1 MEGIKSIA
9 RKIAESSYLSR
20 WVVLGID
27 SVLSVFSSMMVYLLL
42 SYFITIS
49 IAPLV
54 YVNLAVISLIVSVSI
69 FLLCGTYRGIMRHT
83 TMHEILRLFVA
94 LSIKDIIMFIVLLSL
109 GKYIGIGETA
119 PIKLFMIQL
128 LDLVISLSAL
138 ILLRVVLIYVYTLFM
153 AAISNVSKRVLIYG
167 DDERALSL
175 ATYLSNKAYAEYRI
189 VGFVVVEDSI
199 KKLKI
204 SGLPVFTVGSYEYF
218 RNVIGKKGV
227 NTIIFPDQKQALE
240 ERDRLISFC
249 IKEHVKV
256 MLLPQMTEVENSKKM
271 FSTQVREIRIEDLLG
286 REEIFV
292 NMEEIS
298 SFLNNKIVMVTG
310 AAGSIGSEL
319 CRLISSFGIK
329 QLLLVDN
336 AETPLHN
343 VQLELTDKENE
354 KGNGLDYVAEKYK
367 FLLADVRNR
376 VRVNA
381 IFDKYQPQIVFHA
394 AAYKHVPMM
403 ENNPTEAINV
413 NVVGTKVVADAALR
427 IGVEKMIMVS
437 TDKAVNPTNVMGA
450 SKRIAEIYVQS
461 LSKAVIA
468 GKVEGH
474 TKFVT
479 TRFGNVLGSNGSVIP
494 RFREQIMAGGPV
506 TVTHKDII
514 RYFMTIPE
522 ACRLV
527 LEAATMG
534 DGYEIFV
541 FDMGTPVRIADLA
554 RNMIALSG
562 YEPDVDI
569 KIKYTGL
576 RPGEKLYE
584 ELLNEKEL
592 TIETD
597 HKKISIAKVR
607 NYEYFDVLEKVL
619 ELKAIAKAS
628 KFYEA
633 VKMMKEIVPEF
644 KSQNS
649 VYSEID
655 KLNEKSQD

>member
-1 MEGIKSIA
+1 MQSFTNFA

-27 SVLSVFSSMMVYLLL
+27 SLLSVMSSMMVYLLL
-42 SYFITIS
+42 SYFVTIPVATKVFVTLALLS
-49 IAPLV
+49 
-54 YVNLAVISLIVSVSI
+54 LAVSVLI
-69 FLLCGTYRGIMRHT
+69 FLVCGTYRGIMRHT
-83 TMHEILRLFVA
+83 TMHEVFRLFVA
-94 LSIKDIIMFIVLLSL
+94 LTLKDVILYIVLLSF
-109 GKYIGIGETA
+109 GTRIGISSLS
-119 PIKLFMIQL
+119 PIKLFMIQV
-128 LDLVISLSAL
+128 LDLVISLFAL
-138 ILLRVVLIYVYTLFM
+138 VLLRVVLIYVYTMFM
-153 AAISNVSKRVLIYG
+153 AAISTVSKRVLIYG

-175 ATYLSNKAYAEYRI
+175 ATYLSNKAFAEYRI
-189 VGFVVVEDSI
+189 VGYIIMSNSFQ
-199 KKLKI
+199 KLKI
-204 SGLPVFTVGSYEYF
+204 TGLPVFTVGSYDF
-218 RNVIGKKGV
+218 FKNVIEKKGV

-240 ERDRLISFC
+240 EKDRLIDYC
-249 IKEHVKV
+249 IKERVKV
-256 MLLPQMTEVENSKKM
+256 MLLPQITEVENKNKM
-271 FSTQVREIRIEDLLG
+271 FSTQVRDIRIEDLLG
-286 REEIFV
+286 REEILV
-292 NMEEIS
+292 NMDVIS
-298 SFLNNKIVMVTG
+298 SFLNDKIVMVTG

-343 VQLELTDKENE
+343 IQLELTDKENE
-354 KGNGLDYVAEKYK
+354 RGNNAEYVAQKYR

-468 GKVEGH
+468 GKVEGK
-474 TKFVT
+474 TKFIT

-534 DGYEIFV
+534 EGYEIFV
-541 FDMGTPVRIADLA
+541 FDMGTPVKIADLA

-592 TIETD
+592 TIETE

-607 NYEYFDVLEKVL
+607 SYEYADVLERIL

-628 KFYEA
+628 RFYDA
-633 VKMMKEIVPEF
+633 VVKMKEIVPEF

-655 KLNEKSQD
+655 KHNEGN